1 MNGNCAKPLFNKD
14 ATKKCLLNNRS
25 LSKVGKKEAIKM
37 IISAN
42 IKKYREKNGLT
53 QSALSS
59 MMNISRQSI
68 SKWET
73 GQALPSIDNLIMLS
87 DLLDIPL
94 DQLVRE
100 AEQLSTPFYYGKPKN
115 KVPLYAWLFLPA
127 ILCISGVLSKSYIEI
142 VVAAFLT
149 FLFYSLGFYDFKKY
163 YTYFIITKRG
173 FLVSDAKPWFPFLP
187 FISIIRGAFNQRKE
201 KEILFSAVS
210 FGSIYFENKGF
221 EGPNTSVIYRPRQ
234 FYVTRESFYLQL
246 FLLNHQKV
254 ELNLD
259 QAFYPESNERKNFIN
274 IFKFLMKKGV
284 RIKDP
289 YNILKS
295 LEKELNFIDE
305 AYKLRK
311 EKMSEKA
318 PTESEI

>member
-1 MNGNCAKPLFNKD
+1 
-14 ATKKCLLNNRS
+14 
-25 LSKVGKKEAIKM
+25 M

-73 GQALPSIDNLIMLS
+73 GQALPSLDNLIMLS
-87 DLLDIPL
+87 DLLEIPL

-100 AEQLSTPFYYGKPKN
+100 ADQLSTPFYYGKPNN
-115 KVPLYAWLFLPA
+115 KAPLYAWLFLPT
-127 ILCISGVLSKSYIEI
+127 ILCVSSALSKSYIEI
-142 VVAAFLT
+142 IVAVFLT

-187 FISIIRGAFNQRKE
+187 FISIVRGAFNHRKE
-201 KEILFSAVS
+201 KEILFSTIS

-221 EGPNTSVIYRPRQ
+221 EGPNTSVVYRPRQ
-234 FYVTRESFYLQL
+234 LYINRESFYFQV
-246 FLLNHQKV
+246 FLTEHQKV

-259 QAFYPESNERKNFIN
+259 QAFYLDSNERKNFIN
-274 IFKFLMKKGV
+274 IFKFLITKGIRV
-284 RIKDP
+284 KDP
-289 YNILKS
+289 YHILKS
-295 LEKELNFIDE
+295 LENELNFIEE
-305 AYKLRK
+305 AYELRK

-318 PTESEI
+318 PAKSEQLS